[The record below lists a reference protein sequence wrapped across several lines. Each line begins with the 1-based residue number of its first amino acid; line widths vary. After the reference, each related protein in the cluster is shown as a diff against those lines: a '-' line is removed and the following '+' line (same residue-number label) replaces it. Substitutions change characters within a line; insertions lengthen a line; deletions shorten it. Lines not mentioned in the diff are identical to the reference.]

1 MLGLLDAL
9 SLFGYSKELVF
20 IKIMRNILSSKKL
33 LLLALLE
40 DVVVIF
46 FLFSIIASSLEILLP
61 NILAQRIPLALIF
74 TAFTILAFLYLR
86 TLQKESLPLPVFS
99 VPSFLKILVFI
110 FLILIGLFMTRAFG
124 IWGAFAQVALLSV
137 TLWYW
142 FKK

>member
-1 MLGLLDAL
+1 MHNTLL
-9 SLFGYSKELVF
+9 
-20 IKIMRNILSSKKL
+20 SKKF

-40 DVVVIF
+40 DVVVI
-46 FLFSIIASSLEILLP
+46 LFIFSVIASSLEILLP

-74 TAFTILAFLYLR
+74 TVFTALTFLYLR
-86 TLQKESLPLPVFS
+86 TLQKENFSLPSFL
-99 VPSFLKILVFI
+99 VPSFLKIGILI

-124 IWGAFAQVALLSV
+124 VWGALVQITLLFL